1 MNDVPWWSSEIFW
14 RKTAIW
20 VTAFMA
26 VVLILL
32 TFDTVRQITAG
43 GERVPAYSVI
53 NQKIYYEYNDER
65 GYQVPR
71 IGEPAALF
79 GTALD
84 EGSAEALVTL
94 GKLTTQA
101 KNCMNCHT
109 LLGNGAYFAPD
120 LTKAWLDPGWVSE
133 DLREELMV
141 QFLMDPESN
150 ARTFGTGRRMPN
162 LGITEEE
169 ARGVVAF
176 LKWMSSIDTN
186 GFPRGFT
193 PLDQEDGA

>member
-1 MNDVPWWSSEIFW
+1 MNEVPWWSSESYW
-14 RKTAIW
+14 RKMAIW

-26 VVLILL
+26 VVLIML

-53 NQKIYYEYNDER
+53 NQKIFYEYNDER

-71 IGEPAALF
+71 VGEQEALF
-79 GTALD
+79 GEVLD
-84 EGSAEALVTL
+84 EDSAKALVTL

-109 LLGNGAYFAPD
+109 LLGNGAYYAPD
-120 LTKAWLDPGWVSE
+120 LTKAWLDPAWVQE
-133 DLREELMV
+133 DVREQLMV
-141 QFLMDPESN
+141 EFLMDPEGN
-150 ARTFGTGRRMPN
+150 ARTFGTNRRMPN
-162 LGITEEE
+162 LNITEEE

-193 PLDQEDGA
+193 PIDQEDGQ

>member
-1 MNDVPWWSSEIFW
+1 MNEVPWWSSESVW

-26 VVLILL
+26 VVLIVL

-53 NQKIYYEYNDER
+53 NQKIFYEVDTER

-71 IGEPAALF
+71 IGETEALF
-79 GTALD
+79 GEVLTEAD
-84 EGSAEALVTL
+84 AEALVTL
-94 GKLTTQA
+94 GKLTVQA

-109 LLGNGAYFAPD
+109 LLGNGAYYAPD
-120 LTKAWLDPGWVSE
+120 LTKAWLDQGWVHE
-133 DLREELMV
+133 DAREQLMV
-141 QFLMDPESN
+141 HFLMDPAAN
-150 ARTFGTGRRMPN
+150 ARTYGTGRRMPN
-162 LGITEEE
+162 LGITEQE
-169 ARGVVAF
+169 AHGIVAF

-186 GFPRGFT
+186 GFPRGFK
-193 PLDQEDGA
+193 PLAQEEGA

>member
-1 MNDVPWWSSEIFW
+1 MNDQMWWASESLW
-14 RKTAIW
+14 RKMAIW
-20 VTAFMA
+20 VTAGMA
-26 VVLILL
+26 VILILL

-53 NQKIYYEYNDER
+53 NSKIFFEVNNDR
-65 GYQVPR
+65 GYQTPR
-71 IGEPAALF
+71 VGAAEPLF
-79 GTALD
+79 GKTLTEEQAK
-84 EGSAEALVTL
+84 AMVTH
-94 GKLTTQA
+94 GKLTVQA

-109 LLGNGAYFAPD
+109 IFGNGAYYAPD
-120 LTKAWLDPGWVSE
+120 LTKAWLDPGWVHE
-133 DLREELMV
+133 DRREELMIA
-141 QFLMDPESN
+141 FLQDPVGN

-162 LGITEEE
+162 LNITEEE
-169 ARGVVAF
+169 ARAIVAF